1 MEYDVY
7 CAICGVAFCGFE
19 IGPWSP
25 AALEQRDRYVD
36 GEMSEKEAEENAP
49 VGYDP
54 RVVDPDDCDW
64 LLDVYCLG
72 YSKMQLSSLAIVSKV
87 VDLGECM
94 RVEERRRLERR
105 WWIESATVRLNRSP
119 CFWTTGYW
127 YKSHLLDMYMAV
139 YI

>member
-7 CAICGVAFCGFE
+7 CAICGVAFRGFE

-25 AALEQRDRYVD
+25 AALEQRDRYVN

-54 RVVDPDDCDW
+54 RLVDPDDCDW

-72 YSKMQLSSLAIVSKV
+72 YNKMQLSSLAIVSKV
-87 VDLGECM
+87 VDLEECM
-94 RVEERRRLERR
+94 RVEGRRRLEREER
-105 WWIESATVRLNRSP
+105 MRSGLGSESEIRTDESMLSDE
-119 CFWTTGYW
+119 
-127 YKSHLLDMYMAV
+127 SMQ
-139 YI
+139 